1 MKNNKF
7 DIIPAVDILNGK
19 CVRLLQG
26 KFDAETIYDTPPIEA
41 AQRWID
47 IGAKWMHLVDLDG
60 AKTGIQKNLEV
71 IREIVE
77 EFSHIKFEVSGGVRT
92 METADFLFKI
102 GAARVIIGTRSVID
116 KNFVKSLTLKYG
128 DKIAVGV
135 DATGGKVATDGWTHV
150 TDVEAI
156 TFVKE
161 LEALGVKKI
170 IFTDTARDGALKGPN
185 FDSIKKITAA
195 TIIPVIASGGVS
207 SAEDVIELKKIKGVE
222 GCIIGKAL
230 YEGKVS
236 LAEVLKL

>member
-1 MKNNKF
+1 MF

-47 IGAKWMHLVDLDG
+47 IGAKWMHLVDLNG
-60 AKTGIQKNLEV
+60 AKTGIQENLEI
-71 IREIVE
+71 IREIIE
-77 EFSHIKFEVSGGVRT
+77 AFDIKFEVSGGVRT
-92 METADFLFKI
+92 METADFLFAI
-102 GAARVIIGTRSVID
+102 GAERVIIGTRSVID
-116 KNFVKSLTLKYG
+116 KEFVKNLTSKYG

-135 DATGGKVATDGWTHV
+135 DATGGKVATDGWTKV
-150 TDVEAI
+150 SNIEAKV
-156 TFVKE
+156 FVKE
-161 LEALGVKKI
+161 LEALGVRKI

-185 FDSIKKITAA
+185 FDSIKQICAA
-195 TIIPVIASGGVS
+195 TNIPVIASGGVTTLD
-207 SAEDVIELKKIKGVE
+207 DVKKLKLIKGVE

-236 LAEVLKL
+236 LADALKV